1 MIKLIALDLDD
12 TLLMPDGTIPEGV
25 AETLREAE
33 RRGVGIVIATG
44 RSYPSAKIYAEILG
58 SECPVICYNGAVIR
72 RAGQPPL
79 YSASLSV
86 GLMKRI
92 AFFCRERGLYLQMY
106 DEDHIVVDKIC
117 ESTLI
122 DPDSKVTGIRE
133 IGDLT
138 KAELRPSPKMM
149 ILDDPEKIP
158 AIRRDLETLGSALYG
173 EIERISVG
181 NDAEGCFK
189 TEGINS
195 FCAESGDPQG
205 GGHGLRRQYQRYR
218 NAGMGGAGRS
228 RGQRGAGAEKR
239 GRLCGGSAAVFRR
252 GGSGKEICSG
262 VKVPKNKREKQR
274 REDR

>member
-1 MIKLIALDLDD
+1 M
-12 TLLMPDGTIPEGV
+12 
-25 AETLREAE
+25 
-33 RRGVGIVIATG
+33 
-44 RSYPSAKIYAEILG
+44 
-58 SECPVICYNGAVIR
+58 ICYNGAVIR

-149 ILDDPEKIP
+149 ILDDPKRIP
-158 AIRRDLETLGSALYG
+158 AIRRDLETLLGDQLYMAKSKEYLLEMMPKDVSKQKALIRFAQSL
-173 EIERISVG
+173 EIRREEVMACGDNTNDIEMLEWAGLGVAMG
-181 NDAEGCFK
+181 NATDD
-189 TEGINS
+189 I
-195 FCAESGDPQG
+195 
-205 GGHGLRRQYQRYR
+205 
-218 NAGMGGAGRS
+218 
-228 RGQRGAGAEKR
+228 
-239 GRLCGGSAAVFRR
+239 
-252 GGSGKEICSG
+252 KEIADATTDDNNHDG
-262 VKVPKNKREKQR
+262 VAKAIEKYAL
-274 REDR
+274 

>member
-1 MIKLIALDLDD
+1 
-12 TLLMPDGTIPEGV
+12 
-25 AETLREAE
+25 
-33 RRGVGIVIATG
+33 
-44 RSYPSAKIYAEILG
+44 
-58 SECPVICYNGAVIR
+58 
-72 RAGQPPL
+72 
-79 YSASLSV
+79 
-86 GLMKRI
+86 
-92 AFFCRERGLYLQMY
+92 MY

-158 AIRRDLETLGSALYG
+158 AIRRDLETLLGSALYG

-195 FCAESGDPQG
+195 FAQSLEI
-205 GGHGLRRQYQRYR
+205 
-218 NAGMGGAGRS
+218 
-228 RGQRGAGAEKR
+228 
-239 GRLCGGSAAVFRR
+239 RR
-252 GGSGKEICSG
+252 GGRPCGDNTNDIEMLEWAGLG
-262 VKVPKNKREKQR
+262 VAVANAVPELKNRADYVAEAR
-274 REDR
+274 RSFGVAEAVKKFVLA

>member
-158 AIRRDLETLGSALYG
+158 AIRRDLETLLGDQLYMAKSKEYLLEMMPKDVSKQKALIRFAQSL
-173 EIERISVG
+173 EI
-181 NDAEGCFK
+181 
-189 TEGINS
+189 
-195 FCAESGDPQG
+195 
-205 GGHGLRRQYQRYR
+205 
-218 NAGMGGAGRS
+218 
-228 RGQRGAGAEKR
+228 
-239 GRLCGGSAAVFRR
+239 
-252 GGSGKEICSG
+252 
-262 VKVPKNKREKQR
+262 R
-274 REDR
+274 REEVMACGDNTNDIEMLEWAGLGVAVANAVPELKNGADYVAEALLSLGVAEAVKKFVLA